1 MKSDLAFFDLL
12 PNELW
17 AIVISFLPRT
27 SRQNFA
33 KLRGFQEI
41 IDKISE
47 LEDKKLYL
55 IIKTGNRMRW
65 HRVKIQSALMQPRL
79 KHGAVNCED
88 KIFIY
93 GGASSNQPSSGL
105 YNDLWMYTD
114 EHNFR

>member
-27 SRQNFA
+27 SRQNFS
-33 KLRGFQEI
+33 KIRGFHEL

-55 IIKTGNRMRW
+55 TLKTGNRMRW